1 MVESLEFIKDR
12 AAKTISAA
20 KKVAVKWT
28 WQEQTIDQ
36 LQAALTA
43 ITGNSSAT
51 PPIAGQEEVTWQ
63 AGQAMLASR
72 GIWDEQLDTLH
83 ALTVQ
88 GVTMGRTR
96 DRNHPA
102 NLAVLGALS
111 ARGTSRAEI
120 LAEALAWESAWAKV
134 DAAWCPVPMNTL
146 PAFKVLRK
154 QCAEDLQQAYADA
167 QADYRSAAEA
177 LNDMAAGL
185 EQTIEAWYADA
196 TAVFRDGSADGD
208 MIRST
213 VPTTYNPPAEKESTM
228 TLSLPSSVSTR
239 AAA

>member
-1 MVESLEFIKDR
+1 MAETLEFIKDR

-28 WQEQTIDQ
+28 WQEQTIEQ
-36 LQAALTA
+36 MQAALTA
-43 ITGNSSAT
+43 ITGNSSVT
-51 PPIAGQEEVTWQ
+51 PPIVGQEEITSQ
-63 AGQAMLASR
+63 AGQAMLAQR
-72 GIWDEQLDTLH
+72 GEWDEQLDTLH

-88 GVTMGRTR
+88 GVAMARNR
-96 DRNHPA
+96 NRNHPA

-120 LAEALAWESAWAKV
+120 LSEALSWESAWAKV
-134 DAAWCPVPMNTL
+134 DPAWAPVPMNTL

-167 QADYRSAAEA
+167 QTAYRTEAEE
-177 LNDMAAGL
+177 LNDMAAEL

-196 TAVFRDGSADGD
+196 TAVFHAGSPDGD
-208 MIRST
+208 MIRSL
-213 VPTTYNPPAEKESTM
+213 VPTTYNPPAEKQSTA
-228 TLSLPSSVSTR
+228 TLSPASPALTP
-239 AAA
+239 AAG

>member
-1 MVESLEFIKDR
+1 MAESLEFIKDR

-28 WQEQTIDQ
+28 WQEQTIEE
-36 LQAALTA
+36 LQASLTA

-51 PPIAGQEEVTWQ
+51 PPIVGQEEITSQ
-63 AGQAMLASR
+63 SGQAMLTAR
-72 GIWDEQLDTLH
+72 GVWDEQLDTLH

-88 GVTMGRTR
+88 GVAMAKTR
-96 DRNHPA
+96 NRNHPA
-102 NLAVLGALS
+102 NLAVLGGLS

-120 LAEALAWESAWAKV
+120 LSEALAWESAWAKV
-134 DAAWCPVPMNTL
+134 DAAWCPVPMNNL

-167 QADYRSAAEA
+167 QADYRSAAEE
-177 LNDMAAGL
+177 LNDLATAL
-185 EQTIEAWYADA
+185 EQTVEVWYADA
-196 TAVFRDGSADGD
+196 TAVFRDASAEGD

-213 VPTTYNPPAEKESTM
+213 VPTTYNPPAEMQPSA
-228 TLSLPSSVSTR
+228 SNLPPLPPSAR
-239 AAA
+239 AMA